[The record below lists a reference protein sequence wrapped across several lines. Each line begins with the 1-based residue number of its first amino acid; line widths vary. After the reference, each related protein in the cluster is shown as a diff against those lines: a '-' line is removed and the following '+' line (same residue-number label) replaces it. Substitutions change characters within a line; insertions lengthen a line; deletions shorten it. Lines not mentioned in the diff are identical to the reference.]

1 MMETRMK
8 DPKMND
14 RNGFTLVSVMIAIV
28 LISVGLL
35 GMFGTQ
41 VGSYSMQTHA
51 NARTGAVE
59 VARAY
64 MEDIKSRDP
73 RTFGS
78 LPVGGE
84 RVNEAGELDS
94 DGHFVREVKVEPGG
108 DHLKQISVLVEFP
121 KATKAVKLVTLVYHQ
136 TF

>member
-1 MMETRMK
+1 MMKGTTMQRET
-8 DPKMND
+8 
-14 RNGFTLVSVMIAIV
+14 GFTLVSVMIAIV

-41 VGSYSMQTHA
+41 VGAYAMQTHA

-64 MEDIKSRDP
+64 MEEIKARDP
-73 RTFGS
+73 RTFAG
-78 LPVGGE
+78 LPTGE
-84 RVNEAGELDS
+84 EQVNEAGNLDS
-94 DGHFVREVKVEPGG
+94 GGIFTRQVVVAPGG
-108 DHLKQISVLVEFP
+108 DHLKQLTVTVDFP
-121 KATKAVKLVTLVYHQ
+121 KATQPVKLVTLVYHN